1 MSQFNYVL
9 TKNSNNDE
17 YKIAKVFESPTY
29 TKIHLDLNE
38 AYENIKIQNKNDF
51 PELFNKTTTDKLEF
65 ISPIRK
71 VMCRID
77 ECDFC
82 NKRKTD
88 DDIHQEYTDINSN
101 LGYFYCDDCKDFLIE
116 GLKNTGVRPI
126 WYIRERFEKEH
137 CRRCFVWIER
147 TRRNHEGI
155 RIDEG
160 PFTFEKWEII
170 GWYAHMMIDKCDN
183 IEKPHIVC
191 EGKGYSKSVSIE
203 QILRLNPKDDPDYN
217 PNDDPIYK
225 L

>member
-9 TKNSNNDE
+9 AKNSNNDE
-17 YKIAKVFESPTY
+17 YNIDKIFEPPTY
-29 TKIHLDLNE
+29 RKIELDLNE

-51 PELFNKTTTDKLEF
+51 PELFNNSTTDKLEF

-88 DDIHQEYTDINSN
+88 NEIHQEYTNMNCN
-101 LGYFYCDDCKDFLIE
+101 LGYFYCDDCKDFMIE

-126 WYIRERFEKEH
+126 WYIRERFEKDNYS
-137 CRRCFVWIER
+137 RCYVWIER

-170 GWYAHMMIDKCDN
+170 GWYAHMMIDKSDN
-183 IEKPHIVC
+183 IEKPHVIC
-191 EGKGYSKSVSIE
+191 EGKGYTKSVSIE
-203 QILRLNPKDDPDYN
+203 QILRLNPEEDPHYN
-217 PNDDPIYK
+217 PNDDAEYH
-225 L
+225 